1 MHLPVGLEVAKVDII
16 DIFIVK
22 ILVGT
27 CTH

>member
-1 MHLPVGLEVAKVDII
+1 MHLLVALAVAKVHII

>member
-1 MHLPVGLEVAKVDII
+1 MHLPVELEVAKVDII

>member
-1 MHLPVGLEVAKVDII
+1 MHLLVALAIAKVDII

-27 CTH
+27 CIH

>member
-27 CTH
+27 CIH